1 MNLPANGKSKSAISM
16 VLYIILYLTL
26 ALYTVLGKPSSGE
39 VNTAIDRRVVKL
51 ETKLEIIEKLLDQ
64 NRGDHQEINRKLD
77 DIAKEVR
84 K

>member
-1 MNLPANGKSKSAISM
+1 
-16 VLYIILYLTL
+16 
-26 ALYTVLGKPSSGE
+26 